1 MALDGGANGGPA
13 VEAAMVLQCREGER
27 CTAAAMGV
35 GRKRLAG
42 DGTGRKGFNSTY
54 ICDATG
60 LGRLAYWCWAEI
72 FRLHI
77 LMEVNV
83 DPGTYYPWVHGFVYY
98 TPISTKKH
106 LYRWC

>member
-1 MALDGGANGGPA
+1 MEYQKIQLNYTYTNAK
-13 VEAAMVLQCREGER
+13 ERERER
-27 CTAAAMGV
+27 
-35 GRKRLAG
+35 
-42 DGTGRKGFNSTY
+42 
-54 ICDATG
+54 
-60 LGRLAYWCWAEI
+60 EI